1 MGIRNPIRNTFR
13 HGSPQ
18 YVSPF
23 PSPTFFLLTPL
34 LVGGPDRPPSKRMI
48 AQARSDEAAL
58 KAAAR
63 PGASGTAGGAQEGY
77 WEYMQ
82 RQLNERTEKLGL
94 VNDNVNKLEANSSS
108 WADDVGKFVNK
119 QKKNMVMG
127 AIKGKFF

>member
-1 MGIRNPIRNTFR
+1 
-13 HGSPQ
+13 
-18 YVSPF
+18 
-23 PSPTFFLLTPL
+23 
-34 LVGGPDRPPSKRMI
+34 MI
-48 AQARSDEAAL
+48 AQARSDEAAA
-58 KAAAR
+58 KQASR
-63 PGASGTAGGAQEGY
+63 PGASGAPAGAQEGY

-94 VNDNVNKLEANSSS
+94 VSDNVNKLEQNSSS

>member
-1 MGIRNPIRNTFR
+1 
-13 HGSPQ
+13 
-18 YVSPF
+18 
-23 PSPTFFLLTPL
+23 
-34 LVGGPDRPPSKRMI
+34 MI
-48 AQARSDEAAL
+48 AQARSDEAAA
-58 KAAAR
+58 KQTSR
-63 PGASGTAGGAQEGY
+63 PGASGTQEGY

-94 VNDNVNKLEANSSS
+94 VSDNVNKLEQNSSS

>member
-1 MGIRNPIRNTFR
+1 
-13 HGSPQ
+13 
-18 YVSPF
+18 
-23 PSPTFFLLTPL
+23 
-34 LVGGPDRPPSKRMI
+34 MI
-48 AQARSDEAAL
+48 AQARSDEAAA
-58 KAAAR
+58 KQAAR
-63 PGASGTAGGAQEGY
+63 PGASAAGAQEGY

-94 VNDNVNKLEANSSS
+94 VNDNVNKLEQNSSS

>member
-1 MGIRNPIRNTFR
+1 
-13 HGSPQ
+13 
-18 YVSPF
+18 
-23 PSPTFFLLTPL
+23 
-34 LVGGPDRPPSKRMI
+34 MI
-48 AQARSDEAAL
+48 AQARSDEATA
-58 KAAAR
+58 KQASR
-63 PGASGTAGGAQEGY
+63 PGASGAPTGAQEGY

-94 VNDNVNKLEANSSS
+94 VNDNVNKLEQNSSS